1 MNRDLALPLIFLAAA
16 AIGCS
21 WISESG
27 PSNSANAVVE
37 VNSQRNTGNQTAVS
51 DVTSEKAEA
60 DIEAMAEKVLDQK
73 SLRIKTSVFGD
84 KNFTTEVEYVSPD
97 RFRIRSGPG
106 LERIIIGKDV
116 YIFLGDSWAKLP
128 SYDGELPDIR
138 EAFRN
143 ERAKFFS
150 DVRFV
155 GEDMVNGTPALV
167 YEYENKGEGSPADN
181 ESKIWVGKDKGLP
194 LKIESRYMSGSVKS
208 TIVEYEYDPNIKI
221 EAPPVK

>member
-1 MNRDLALPLIFLAAA
+1 MNRDLALPLSLLAAA

-21 WISESG
+21 WISDSG
-27 PSNSANAVVE
+27 TTNSASTVE
-37 VNSQRNTGNQTAVS
+37 VNSPANPANQSEDAVTRENAAS
-51 DVTSEKAEA
+51 

-97 RFRIRSGPG
+97 KFRIKSGPG

-116 YIFLGDSWAKLP
+116 YMFLGDSWAKLP
-128 SYDGELPDIR
+128 SYDGQLPDIR

-143 ERAKFFS
+143 ERSKFFS

-155 GEDMVNGTPALV
+155 GEDTVNGTAALV
-167 YEYENKGEGSPADN
+167 YEYKNKGEGSLGDN
-181 ESKIWVGKDKGLP
+181 DSKIWIAKNQGLP
-194 LKIESRYMSGSVKS
+194 LKIESRYKSGSIKATV
-208 TIVEYEYDPNIKI
+208 VEYEYDPNITI
-221 EAPPVK
+221 GAPDTK